1 MVEAAVGLDDVGGRT
16 ERFGGAPLATEAV
29 RIFFAQVP
37 PITLED
43 GRRKIRHKARD
54 VHRHFFILFF
64 SKEVSFFFHVI
75 LNYNW
80 GLVF

>member
-43 GRRKIRHKARD
+43 GRRKKRHKARD
-54 VHRHFFILFF
+54 VHRHFYFIFF
-64 SKEVSFFFHVI
+64 KRSKLFFHVI